1 LTETLVSNPRN
12 RYTASL
18 MKVGIYGLGRF
29 GTLWASIVSKRFE
42 VYGYNRTPRTLNLG
56 SVTIVPLEG
65 LGECSTI
72 FLCTAISSIESVL
85 KELVPFLKP
94 GTLVADTCSVK
105 SYPIRMMEEILPSYV
120 SILGTHPMFGPDS
133 SKNGIAGLPLILTP
147 VRLPEESYRFWED
160 TFTSFGLRVVKMSAE
175 DHDREAAFTQGIT
188 HFIGRVLKDMN
199 LKPSPIATMGYRKL
213 LEIVEQTCNDPWQ
226 LFLDLQ
232 QYNPYTKEMRNQ
244 LQTSFQRILSS
255 LDRGGGHS

>member
-1 LTETLVSNPRN
+1 
-12 RYTASL
+12 
-18 MKVGIYGLGRF
+18 
-29 GTLWASIVSKRFE
+29 
-42 VYGYNRTPRTLNLG
+42 
-56 SVTIVPLEG
+56 
-65 LGECSTI
+65 
-72 FLCTAISSIESVL
+72 
-85 KELVPFLKP
+85 
-94 GTLVADTCSVK
+94 
-105 SYPIRMMEEILPSYV
+105 
-120 SILGTHPMFGPDS
+120 MFGPDS
-133 SKNGIAGLPLILTP
+133 SKNGIAGLPMILTP

-175 DHDREAAFTQGIT
+175 EHDREAAFTQGIT

-255 LDRGGGHS
+255 LDRGGGHT